1 MRRSGGCRIQ
11 NMRMEE
17 VLVVDMV
24 VIQVVEVV
32 VEEMVDSFDIL
43 PIT

>member
-1 MRRSGGCRIQ
+1 
-11 NMRMEE
+11 MEDAKSKTCGWR
-17 VLVVDMV
+17 LVVDMV

-32 VEEMVDSFDIL
+32 VEEMVDSFDIP